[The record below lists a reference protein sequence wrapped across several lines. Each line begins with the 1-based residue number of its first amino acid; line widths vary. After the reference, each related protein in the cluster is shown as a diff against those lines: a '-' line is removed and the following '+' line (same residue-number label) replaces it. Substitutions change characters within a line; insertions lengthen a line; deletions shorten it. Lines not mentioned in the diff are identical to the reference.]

1 VTLFG
6 LLKLIHVASVIW
18 MFGGLLGRFYALGAA
33 TRATE
38 IRLTRAFADLAGRF
52 ETTMVIPGSSAV
64 LISGIATALAGGFPL
79 LGPLQNEPAWIF
91 VSLLLFAATLALV
104 PTVFLP
110 RGRTFGAAL
119 EDATVRGDLTPSL
132 RAAFADPVVA
142 RSHWGE
148 LVGFGLILVL
158 MVLKPF

>member
-1 VTLFG
+1 MDFSAAFTRSVPPLARRRSG
-6 LLKLIHVASVIW
+6 LRAHSPIS
-18 MFGGLLGRFYALGAA
+18 GAA
-33 TRATE
+33 SR
-38 IRLTRAFADLAGRF
+38 RPCD
-52 ETTMVIPGSSAV
+52 PGSSVV

-110 RGRTFGAAL
+110 RGRIFGAAL
-119 EDATVRGDLTPSL
+119 EDATARGDLTPSL

>member
-1 VTLFG
+1 
-6 LLKLIHVASVIW
+6 
-18 MFGGLLGRFYALGAA
+18 
-33 TRATE
+33 
-38 IRLTRAFADLAGRF
+38 
-52 ETTMVIPGSSAV
+52 MVIPGSSAV

-142 RSHWGE
+142 RSHWE
-148 LVGFGLILVL
+148 EASFPVRKRRARDRSNSARALRIPRRAECQPIGLPPAAKTL
-158 MVLKPF
+158 PAP

>member
-1 VTLFG
+1 
-6 LLKLIHVASVIW
+6 
-18 MFGGLLGRFYALGAA
+18 
-33 TRATE
+33 
-38 IRLTRAFADLAGRF
+38 
-52 ETTMVIPGSSAV
+52 MVIPGSSVV